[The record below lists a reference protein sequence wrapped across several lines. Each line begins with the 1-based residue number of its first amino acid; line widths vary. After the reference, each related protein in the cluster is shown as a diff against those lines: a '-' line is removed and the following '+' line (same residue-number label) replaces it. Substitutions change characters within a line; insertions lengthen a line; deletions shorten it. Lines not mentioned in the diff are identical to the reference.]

1 MNRLRAAAL
10 LLTSALIVPA
20 HAQIRLAARMPG
32 AGFGMGPGGGLGMGS
47 GFGLGIDH
55 AGQEFGAR
63 ATGRPD
69 EFGRDS
75 LRRLTGRRESAIRRL
90 LREHGDLIE
99 ADPAG
104 DPVVRNEILA
114 AFPMGDASSRAVALG
129 FKVIRDHAM
138 AELGLH
144 IVALAVPAHWSLR
157 ESLRTLRHA
166 VPEGTYDYDQIYFA
180 SGVQAG
186 ARSAPTGAGAGP
198 RSARPL
204 PKIGLIDT
212 GVDTSDPQF
221 LNSTVHTW
229 GCGGAARAGAHGTA
243 VASLLVRRAPADLYA
258 ANVYCGAPTG
268 GSADALIAAF
278 SWLARHR
285 VPVINVSLVGP
296 QNLLLAQVIAAL
308 IAKGTV
314 IVAAVGNDGPAAPPL
329 YPAAYPQVVGV
340 TAVDDHRRV
349 LFEAERGPQ
358 VTFAA
363 LGAGVTVATVGGG
376 TSVARGTS
384 FAAPTVAAMFA
395 ALLGVPNPNAAAA
408 ARDALI
414 GRAVDLGAHGW
425 DPIYGYGL
433 LGAR

>member
-1 MNRLRAAAL
+1 MNRLRAVAL

-20 HAQIRLAARMPG
+20 CAQSRLAARMSG
-32 AGFGMGPGGGLGMGS
+32 AGFGMGSGVGLGIGS

-55 AGQEFGAR
+55 AQQELSGR
-63 ATGRPD
+63 VIGRPD
-69 EFGRDS
+69 ELDQNT
-75 LRRLTGRRESAIRRL
+75 LRRLVGQRRSSIRRL

-99 ADPAG
+99 ADSAG

-114 AFPMGDASSRAVALG
+114 AFPTGDGSSRAAALG
-129 FKVIRDHAM
+129 FKVIRDHPM

-144 IVALAVPAHWSLR
+144 IVTLAVPAHWSLR
-157 ESLRTLRHA
+157 KSLRALRQA
-166 VPEGTYDYDQIYFA
+166 VPAGTYDYDQIYFA
-180 SGVQAG
+180 SGVETRASTPSSAA
-186 ARSAPTGAGAGP
+186 ARP

-212 GVDTSDPQF
+212 GVDASDPQF
-221 LNSTVHTW
+221 RNSTVHTW
-229 GCGGAARAGAHGTA
+229 GCGSATRAGAHGTA
-243 VASLLVRRAPADLYA
+243 VASLLVRRAAADLYA
-258 ANVYCGAPTG
+258 ADVYCGAPTG
-268 GSADALIAAF
+268 GSADDLIAAF

-296 QNLLLAQVIAAL
+296 KNLLLAQVVGAL

-376 TSVARGTS
+376 TSIARGTS

-395 ALLGVPNPNAAAA
+395 GLLGVPSPHAAAA

-414 GRAVDLGAHGW
+414 GRAVDLGPRGW